1 MQNMNLKCN
10 QTFQQI
16 RSHHTNVA
24 RPATSV
30 QIRPQQ
36 SASTVRVHK
45 VQTNSTTKVQPIG
58 STQIKQIQ
66 VQVTNNT
73 SVNLHNNNNVNT
85 KIINNNIG
93 SSNSN
98 LKNQVSIATAVT
110 NLTTNNSTH
119 VVNHSKTSTISQIN
133 SKVPN
138 LFTKSISISTTSN
151 NSTIHHPPTTPTT
164 INKSPILL
172 NNKSSHH
179 DHKKSQGSASKTKDK
194 KTLASVVA
202 ATASANANNSS
213 FYPSSSQF
221 GDDDIN
227 DVAAMGG
234 VNLAEESQKI
244 LGSTEFVG
252 TQIRSCKDEVLLNLP
267 ALQQRIRQ
275 QMARHGL
282 EEPSTDI
289 AVLISHAA
297 QERLK
302 NMIEKL
308 AVISEHRLDILKVS
322 FAWK

>member
-1 MQNMNLKCN
+1 MPTQKTTP
-10 QTFQQI
+10 TFQQI
-16 RSHHTNVA
+16 RQQSNVA
-24 RPATSV
+24 RPATTV

-36 SASTVRVHK
+36 NTTTVRLHK
-45 VQTNSTTKVQPIG
+45 VQTSAQQKVQPVSG

-66 VQVTNNT
+66 VQVSNN
-73 SVNLHNNNNVNT
+73 SSMQHNNNVNT
-85 KIINNNIG
+85 KPTNH
-93 SSNSN
+93 NSN
-98 LKNQVSIATAVT
+98 LKHQISIAGAAVT
-110 NLTTNNSTH
+110 NLTTNNNSTH
-119 VVNHSKTSTISQIN
+119 VMNSSKASTISQIN
-133 SKVPN
+133 SKVPH
-138 LFTKSISISTTSN
+138 LITKSISISAASLNHTT
-151 NSTIHHPPTTPTT
+151 TISQP
-164 INKSPILL
+164 INKSPITHH
-172 NNKSSHH
+172 NKSSSHH
-179 DHKKSQGSASKTKDK
+179 EHKKSQGSASKTKDK

-282 EEPSTDI
+282 DEPSTDI

-308 AVISEHRLDILKVS
+308 AVIAEHRLDILKVRN
-322 FAWK
+322 